1 MVNIWFCNTIFLVDF
16 SKWCTTIRACYHPS
30 RKTYIFNVLSRH
42 TGACRKELIQKNYNN
57 VEFTT
62 IETVHE
68 YLIVLRAENCNPNI
82 LSMTPQ
88 ILLPICFKQ
97 FYRNF
102 PNINAEQFLF
112 IYLHDHDHDP
122 MRGKITGMVTIIDQ
136 KYIFLWI
143 INEVLILTKNWHGHT
158 LGYNSCIGCEKNVR
172 WAYRC
177 GLFGPNW
184 FLFGA
189 SITTDYKTAR

>member
-16 SKWCTTIRACYHPS
+16 SKWCTTIRACYNPS

-68 YLIVLRAENCNPNI
+68 Y
-82 LSMTPQ
+82 
-88 ILLPICFKQ
+88 
-97 FYRNF
+97 
-102 PNINAEQFLF
+102 AEQFLF
-112 IYLHDHDHDP
+112 IYLHDHDHEP

-189 SITTDYKTAR
+189 SITTDYKTARWSIGSVCLFERLARRRSTTESPFTNMVKH